1 MFTSGNSGYT
11 FAGSVGDQSLD
22 LVKKQLMILQEMYTS
37 NGPVNLFKM
46 PIYQYCADP
55 REVNKENVARMN
67 MIQAPDHIRVF
78 NLCNQFNPNPKE
90 YSTDIYYGLDSVEKR
105 QKEGKDR
112 YDKFVQF
119 MGTVQTEL
127 KDIESKL
134 DSTVNTKVK
143 KLRQQSNRLMSQ
155 VLNCYGLM
163 HALSLASN
171 HQIERNNNL
180 EQEISAKLISAD
192 RDLSETEAKLQ
203 EFAQDGKE
211 RMDDDRLLLK
221 SSQEIES
228 LFALDKPLDKNKL
241 LGGREEPRRQDAKLF
256 YETMSN
262 MKDVLSKLQDDV
274 NASSRDLAQ
283 IEAYVQDHNPRGSRW
298 GIN

>member
-283 IEAYVQDHNPRGSRW
+283 IEAYVQEHNPRGSRW